1 MFPHVLKLFFP
12 VIADHY
18 FYIPGRPV
26 RRIFF
31 ASVLGTTAAAIC
43 YPKQAVDITQTN
55 YQRLKVFVN
64 EQRSKYNQKQAEKAA
79 KEELKLRA
87 EETQVLEDQGS
98 PTVEVTKEEVVESQ
112 TEVSNVQEKPTE
124 SEMTAEVTSQSSF
137 WSKIPFV
144 DKLIGGKTSAIT
156 GDVSPSQEASDDK
169 VATEAEISKDQV
181 IVQEDSASGDVK
193 PEGDIGQSNPED
205 KDMYSTRS

>member
-1 MFPHVLKLFFP
+1 MS
-12 VIADHY
+12 
-18 FYIPGRPV
+18 GRPI

-55 YQRLKVFVN
+55 YRRLKVFVK

-79 KEELKLRA
+79 KEELKTPV
-87 EETQVLEDQGS
+87 EEGQALEGEGN
-98 PTVEVTKEEVVESQ
+98 PTVAVTKEEVVESQ
-112 TEVSNVQEKPTE
+112 TEVSDVQEKTTE
-124 SEMTAEVTSQSSF
+124 LGIAAEVKPQSSF

-144 DKLIGGKTSAIT
+144 DKLTGGKTNAT
-156 GDVSPSQEASDDK
+156 GDVSPVQVSDDK
-169 VATEAEISKDQV
+169 GVTEAERSKDQV
-181 IVQEDSASGDVK
+181 IVQEDSPSQDVK
-193 PEGDIGQSNPED
+193 PQGDIGQSNPED